1 MIFFFI
7 PLCEAVFWYPNL
19 AEYKSYTIGWAQNEK
34 VPVFIIILNIFEDYK
49 TFLVSCP
56 P

>member
-19 AEYKSYTIGWAQNEK
+19 AEYTIGWDQNEK
-34 VPVFIIILNIFEDYK
+34 VPVYIILNIFK
-49 TFLVSCP
+49 FRAHPNSTFEALKEM
-56 P
+56 